1 MVSEIYLYPFFM
13 LLSIITTCVI
23 PKSTYQKYSQRRV
36 PYYLY
41 ALLPIL
47 IFTII
52 WGLRFNV
59 GTDYMNYVY
68 IVETESL
75 NLISKERGF
84 VFFVSLLRS
93 LNLGATFFFFFTCLV
108 TIFSQYVFSRRFDR
122 TFSIFLIFFFYTTCS
137 CFSSLNGIRQ
147 SLALAIFVGSIPLF
161 FEKRYLLW
169 IFASLFAFCFHQ
181 SYIILIIAFLIL
193 VFGKKPIFLNKYIV
207 LAIYLTSV
215 FIGFTFQGVFVQAI
229 STDLELFGYGRYIE
243 RAENAIDYDTSAL
256 YGIGVV
262 LTVLSTSLI
271 ILNQNS
277 IFKEKEK
284 TLNYYF
290 YWFYI
295 IGSIMMFVFAGNIF
309 LGRINQYFYDS
320 FYITLAYF
328 CYRKILSNSLS
339 DRIQAVVVCL
349 IYFALFVANIM
360 ANNNG
365 VVPYQNL
372 LNI

>member
-1 MVSEIYLYPFFM
+1 MVSEVYLYSFFM
-13 LLSIITTCVI
+13 LLCIMATSVI
-23 PKSTYQKYSQRRV
+23 PQSRYSKCLQRKL
-36 PYYLY
+36 PYYSY
-41 ALLPIL
+41 ALLPVL
-47 IFTII
+47 IFTLI
-52 WGLRFNV
+52 WGLRYNV
-59 GTDYMNYVY
+59 GTDYQNYVY
-68 IVETESL
+68 IVETEPL

-84 VFFVSLLRS
+84 VLFISLLRS
-93 LNLGATFFFFFTCLV
+93 LNLGATFFFFFTCFV
-108 TIFSQYVFSRRFDR
+108 TIFSQYVFLRRFDR
-122 TFSIFLIFFFYTTCS
+122 TFSMFLIFFFYTTCS

-169 IFASLFAFCFHQ
+169 IIASLFAFCFHQ
-181 SYIILIIAFLIL
+181 SYFFLIIVFLIL
-193 VFGKKPIFLNKYIV
+193 VYEKKPIFLNRYFV
-207 LAIYLTSV
+207 LAIYLISV
-215 FIGFTFQGVFVQAI
+215 FIGVTFQGVFVQTI

-243 RAENAIDYDTSAL
+243 RAENAIDYKTSAT

-262 LTVLSTSLI
+262 LTVISTSLV
-271 ILNQNS
+271 ILNQNR

-284 TLNYYF
+284 TINYYF

-372 LNI
+372 LII